1 MEGRRRVAD
10 SRCQASL
17 RMTKAASSRSYQRWA
32 CKSPQV
38 AEVLPL
44 LYLPGLSSS
53 DFGPAL
59 EHFLGSVTGLSVAI
73 ITRLTGGWHDE
84 AEAFDQ
90 RSLSD
95 TDYVYVWVD
104 GIVRR
109 EALCNR
115 VRVKGPRRLVVVATG

>member
-1 MEGRRRVAD
+1 M
-10 SRCQASL
+10 
-17 RMTKAASSRSYQRWA
+17 
-32 CKSPQV
+32 
-38 AEVLPL
+38 LPL

-115 VRVKGPRRLVVVATG
+115 VRVKGPRRLVVVATTVSVDGRLWDATPHQWSGDDEYCSSCGARVLM